1 MGTINYVIA
10 TFNGR
15 RAFHHSSPHISEGL
29 KIHLKNLSN
38 LKHNIAQIT
47 IMKPKVEEV
56 YPGYYNIGSIIKE
69 FDIPVKII
77 ECENYAWSMGQF
89 LDAADLYLD
98 NFDYHLFIEDDY
110 CPNLDHFDNFSIGA
124 YLTLFPD
131 NIGVL
136 SSITLGDEF
145 ENKKAGYPP
154 HWEGMAFVSSLTL
167 KKVWSN
173 PLFRGNPKEFLNR
186 MEDLDDLHVWDKW
199 KKVPS
204 MVGGYYQMAFSHLF
218 TLSGIKHDHYTK
230 LKWKGEDI
238 HFPYWSTGPN
248 NDIGGEVLWFSNN
261 AYRQRNCDIKDEL
274 KLKKFSHS
282 LFIPVQLTTPS
293 LREINLQLESR
304 KIIFLVGMHR
314 SGTSLLSNCLFDN
327 GFEIGVNHNH
337 TTNWQNPKG
346 YFENDSFTQ
355 FHERLLTYNNSTW
368 HNITRKKMEYTE
380 DHVEEYCQLINKEFP
395 NQNRILIKDPRLT
408 FFQDFLS
415 EVCEKL
421 ECDYSFLFCTR
432 DREECTT
439 SLSLAQSIAKSTSE
453 TLYDITHKYNNDQ
466 CLEINHRDL
475 IKNNKETLQN
485 ISRYCR
491 FDLTQDTTDV
501 VDLAL
506 YRNRKE

>member
-1 MGTINYVIA
+1 MSTINYVIA
-10 TFNGR
+10 TFNGNR
-15 RAFHHSSPHISEGL
+15 HWFGSSPHMDEGL

-47 IMKPKVEEV
+47 IMKPKVE
-56 YPGYYNIGSIIKE
+56 GIFHDYYDIESIIKE

-77 ECENYAWSMGQF
+77 ECENHAWSMGQF
-89 LDAADLYLD
+89 LDAAEFYLD

-110 CPNLDHFDNFSIGA
+110 CPNLDHFDNFLMGA

-131 NIGVL
+131 NVGL
-136 SSITLGDEF
+136 LNSTTLGDQF
-145 ENKKAGYPP
+145 ETKARGYPP
-154 HWEGMAFVSSLTL
+154 HWEGMALVSSLTL

-173 PLFRGNPKEFLNR
+173 PLFEGNLKKFLNG
-186 MEDLDDLHVWDKW
+186 MENIDNSYPWERWRHGL
-199 KKVPS
+199 P
-204 MVGGYYQMAFSHLF
+204 GGYYQVAFSHLF
-218 TLSGIKHDHYTK
+218 TLSGVKHDHYTK
-230 LKWKGEDI
+230 LKWKGEDL
-238 HFPYWSTGPN
+238 HFPYWSAGPN
-248 NDIGGEVLWFSNN
+248 NGIGGEIIWFSDKID
-261 AYRQRNCDIKDEL
+261 RQKNCDVKDEL
-274 KLKKFSHS
+274 KLKRFSHS
-282 LFIPVQLTTPS
+282 LFIPIQLTTPS
-293 LREINLQLESR
+293 LRKINLQLESR

-327 GFEIGVNHNH
+327 GFEVGVNHNH

-368 HNITRKKMEYTE
+368 HNITQEKMKYTK
-380 DHVEEYCQLINKEFP
+380 DHVEEYCQLINEEFP
-395 NQNRILIKDPRLT
+395 NQNKILIKDPRLT

-421 ECDYSFLFCTR
+421 ECDYSLLFCTR
-432 DREECTT
+432 DKEECTT
-439 SLSLAQSIAKSTSE
+439 SLSLAQSITKLTSE

-475 IKNNKETLQN
+475 IKNNKKTLQS
-485 ISRYCR
+485 ISLHCK

-501 VDLAL
+501 VDLSL
-506 YRNRKE
+506 YRNKNE